1 MPECTVPAELAP
13 YPGSQLSR
21 AKRDSIQVTCL
32 QTWAPILR
40 PALLNQVPR
49 VPTAAATACL
59 GPADGANG
67 ALGCAGL
74 SRGFEAWVFVSI
86 AETKTHW
93 AELAVDASP
102 LDAVRH
108 PRAPGSR

>member
-1 MPECTVPAELAP
+1 M
-13 YPGSQLSR
+13 
-21 AKRDSIQVTCL
+21 
-32 QTWAPILR
+32 
-40 PALLNQVPR
+40 
-49 VPTAAATACL
+49 PTAAVTARL

-74 SRGFEAWVFVSI
+74 SRGFEAWVLVSI
-86 AETKTHW
+86 AEAKTCW

-108 PRAPGSR
+108 PRAQVHTDRPFQWPGDVTLPSFAEPGSEGHGS